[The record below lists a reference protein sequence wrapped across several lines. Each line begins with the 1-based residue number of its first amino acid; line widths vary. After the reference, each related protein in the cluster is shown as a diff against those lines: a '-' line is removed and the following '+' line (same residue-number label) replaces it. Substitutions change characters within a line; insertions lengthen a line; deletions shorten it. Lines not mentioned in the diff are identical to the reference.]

1 MSWSLVLEHL
11 TLVIAAT
18 IGTLII
24 GLPLGIF
31 AYLNKSVNKIILWTV
46 DILQTIPALA
56 LLGVIMV
63 FIGGNRFTVIIGL
76 ILYSLLPIVRNT
88 YVGLSNIDP
97 AIKEAATAMGMSKW
111 YKLIHVELPLA
122 FPVVFTGIRI
132 AVVTSIGVAVFGTF
146 VGGGG
151 LGSIIYRGIHIQNMK
166 LILSGTLALM
176 AMAIIFDFSMAW
188 IEKKLYQD
196 TTSSL

>member
-1 MSWSLVLEHL
+1 
-11 TLVIAAT
+11 
-18 IGTLII
+18 
-24 GLPLGIF
+24 
-31 AYLNKSVNKIILWTV
+31 
-46 DILQTIPALA
+46 
-56 LLGVIMV
+56 MV
-63 FIGGNRFTVIIGL
+63 FIGGNSFTVIIGL

>member
-1 MSWSLVLEHL
+1 MSWTLIFQHL
-11 TLVIAAT
+11 YLVIMAT
-18 IGTLII
+18 IGTIVI
-24 GLPLGIF
+24 GLPLGVL
-31 AYLNKSVNKIILWTV
+31 AYLNKSFNRLILWSV
-46 DILQTIPALA
+46 DILQTLPALA

-63 FIGGNRFTVIIGL
+63 FIGGNSLTVIIGL

-88 YVGLSNIDP
+88 YVGLTNIDP
-97 AIKEAATAMGMSKW
+97 AIKEAATAMGMGKF

-151 LGSIIYRGIHIQNMK
+151 LGSVIYRGIHIQNMN
-166 LILSGTLALM
+166 LIMSGTLSLM

-188 IEKKLYQD
+188 IEKKLYQK
-196 TTSSL
+196 